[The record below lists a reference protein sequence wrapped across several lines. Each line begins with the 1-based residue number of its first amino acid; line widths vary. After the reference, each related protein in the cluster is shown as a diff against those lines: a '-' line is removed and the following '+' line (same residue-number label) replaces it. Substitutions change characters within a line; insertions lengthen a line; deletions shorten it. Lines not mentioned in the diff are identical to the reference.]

1 MPARRSSR
9 TRLSS
14 SCHLPTMIRNKA
26 YTIGA
31 QCFHPS
37 SLMVFGTSIACQV
50 EDVRKL
56 YVLHQSDKK
65 VCQSLRLTKT
75 TIFVYDV
82 AAQRVSCRFTPA
94 LDGNWKPFIR
104 LLPHMKATTTS
115 ADTSNSTYPTVMYN
129 VVVLRVA
136 DTARTLMHSA
146 CDEVLLLLLML

>member
-1 MPARRSSR
+1 MGSSR
-9 TRLSS
+9 TRFSS
-14 SCHLPTMIRNKA
+14 SCHLPPMIRNKA

-56 YVLHQSDKK
+56 HVLHQSDDN
-65 VCQSLRLTKT
+65 VCRSLRLTKT

-82 AAQRVSCRFTPA
+82 AAQRVSCRFTPG
-94 LDGNWKPFIR
+94 LGGNWKPFVR

-115 ADTSNSTYPTVMYN
+115 ADTSNSTYPSVMYN
-129 VVVLRVA
+129 LVVLRVA
-136 DTARTLMHSA
+136 DTERTLMHSA
-146 CDEVLLLLLML
+146 CDEVLLLLLLL